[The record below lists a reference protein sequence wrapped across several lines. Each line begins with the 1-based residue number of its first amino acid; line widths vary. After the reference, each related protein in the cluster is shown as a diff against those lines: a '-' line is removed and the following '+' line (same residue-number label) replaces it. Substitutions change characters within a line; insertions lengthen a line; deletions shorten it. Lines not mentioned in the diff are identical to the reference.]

1 MSIYRFKRQ
10 KYSVKR
16 KNLFLFSNDRIWLS
30 RSNPFK
36 SIQTDKNSNQ
46 RIRIQR
52 LLCKE
57 SQMKIKQNKKWST
70 TSSTNFNSEK
80 LNFDIYQV
88 FKLHF
93 MWILGWGNV
102 ININQTKSKVKY
114 IKIFHILVKCKTTN
128 YVVKCANFS
137 FASYFPIDAFVWLLL
152 MAF

>member
-1 MSIYRFKRQ
+1 MIGYDYLDQIHSSLLKLTKIPIKEFAFKDYCA
-10 KYSVKR
+10 KKATW
-16 KNLFLFSNDRIWLS
+16 KWN
-30 RSNPFK
+30 
-36 SIQTDKNSNQ
+36 
-46 RIRIQR
+46 
-52 LLCKE
+52 
-57 SQMKIKQNKKWST
+57 KIKSRKKKWST
-70 TSSTNFNSEK
+70 TYSTNFNSKK